1 MKNRKRFLCTVMAI
15 LTSAGMLSACSSGE
29 DSGAAMETTGGGNY
43 ATEQYRSKGSDDGY
57 AGDAA
62 DESFDPNADRG
73 GNIPD
78 YKPEADGNSG
88 VLQHA
93 DAGADS
99 GSTVDGGVVGIEE
112 NEAMRVEDESPAEA
126 SPAADYSPL
135 VGIEANADD
144 TYPTGNT
151 TGAGAWIESYP
162 TASTY
167 SIKEYFNTEEYSNIV
182 ESGYKSVA
190 ANPLSTF
197 SVDVDTASYANVRR
211 MIEYGDYVNP
221 EAVRIEE
228 FINYFDYSYP
238 QPTTDDPFSVTTEL
252 SDCPWNDETK
262 LLLVG
267 LKAEEIQREE
277 REPLNL
283 VFLIDV
289 SGSMFSEDKLPLV
302 QKAFTMLTD
311 NLTEDDRISIVT
323 YAGEERVVLKGTS
336 GADKE
341 KIKEAINSLE
351 AGGSTYGEAGINRA
365 YELAEKYFIKNGN
378 NRVLLATDGDLNVG
392 LSSEEELTELIE
404 EKRESG
410 VFLSVLGFGT
420 GNIKDNRMEAL
431 ADHGNGNYSYID
443 SELEAKKVLVEEMSG
458 TLYTVAKDV
467 KIQVEFNPANVSG
480 YRLIG
485 YENRA
490 LADEDFADDTKDAG
504 EIGAG
509 HTVTALYEIVPNSS
523 GTSIPEAELKYQQNT
538 VTGNKNELLTV
549 SLRYKQ
555 PDGDTSKLLAVP
567 VTMESYSKKM
577 PANMTF
583 AAAAAEFG
591 MVLRGSEYRGSAS
604 CEQILE
610 MLEGYDFKDDEY
622 KSEFVYLVR
631 TMDKRGY

>member
-1 MKNRKRFLCTVMAI
+1 MAI

-43 ATEQYRSKGSDDGY
+43 ATEQYRNKDSDDGY

-73 GNIPD
+73 GAIPE
-78 YKPEADGNSG
+78 YKPEANGNSG

-99 GSTVDGGVVGIEE
+99 GSTVDVGVVGIEK
-112 NEAMRVEDESPAEA
+112 NEAARVEDEM
-126 SPAADYSPL
+126 PAAADPI
-135 VGIEANADD
+135 VGMEANADD

-162 TASTY
+162 TAPTY

-252 SDCPWNDETK
+252 SDCPWNSETK

-622 KSEFVYLVR
+622 KSEFIYLVR

>member
-29 DSGAAMETTGGGNY
+29 GSGAAMETTGGNY
-43 ATEQYRSKGSDDGY
+43 ASEQYRSKDSNGGDNDY

-88 VLQHA
+88 FLQHA
-93 DAGADS
+93 DAVESNGN
-99 GSTVDGGVVGIEE
+99 TVEGGVVGMEE

-126 SPAADYSPL
+126 SPAEDYSPL

-144 TYPTGNT
+144 TYPTANT
-151 TGAGAWIESYP
+151 TGAGAWTDP
-162 TASTY
+162 TATY
-167 SIKEYFNTEEYSNIV
+167 SFQEYFNTEEYSNIV

-252 SDCPWNDETK
+252 SDCPWNSETK

-267 LKAEEIQREE
+267 LKAEEIQKEE

-610 MLEGYDFKDDEY
+610 MLKENGYENDEY

>member
-29 DSGAAMETTGGGNY
+29 GSGAAMETTGGNY
-43 ATEQYRSKGSDDGY
+43 ASEQYRSKGSDDGY

-99 GSTVDGGVVGIEE
+99 GSTVDGGVVGMEE

-126 SPAADYSPL
+126 SPAEDYSPL

-151 TGAGAWIESYP
+151 TGAGAWTDP
-162 TASTY
+162 TATY

-252 SDCPWNDETK
+252 SDCPWNSETK

-267 LKAEEIQREE
+267 LKAKEIQREE

-610 MLEGYDFKDDEY
+610 MLEENSYENDEY

>member
-1 MKNRKRFLCTVMAI
+1 MAI
-15 LTSAGMLSACSSGE
+15 ITSAGMLSACSSGE

-43 ATEQYRSKGSDDGY
+43 ATEQYRNKGSDDGY

-93 DAGADS
+93 DAEES
-99 GSTVDGGVVGIEE
+99 NGSTVDGGVVGIEE
-112 NEAMRVEDESPAEA
+112 NEAARVQDESPAEA
-126 SPAADYSPL
+126 SPAADHSPL

-144 TYPTGNT
+144 TYPTANT
-151 TGAGAWIESYP
+151 TGAGAWTDP
-162 TASTY
+162 TATY
-167 SIKEYFNTEEYSNIV
+167 SFQEYFNTEEYSNIV

-252 SDCPWNDETK
+252 SDCPWNSETK

-267 LKAEEIQREE
+267 LKAKEIQREE

-610 MLEGYDFKDDEY
+610 MLGENGYENDEY

>member
-1 MKNRKRFLCTVMAI
+1 MKNRRRFVSSVMAI
-15 LTSAGMLSACSSGE
+15 LTAAGMLSACSSGAM
-29 DSGAAMETTGGGNY
+29 DSGSSGGAYYETTRGYDNY
-43 ATEQYRSKGSDDGY
+43 DSYD
-57 AGDAA
+57 GDAGGAAA
-62 DESFDPNADRG
+62 DSYDYAPQEDVSEYVPQ
-73 GNIPD
+73 GNN
-78 YKPEADGNSG
+78 NSG

-93 DAGADS
+93 DAGAAK
-99 GSTVDGGVVGIEE
+99 GGTTFDGGVVGLEI
-112 NEAMRVEDESPAEA
+112 
-126 SPAADYSPL
+126 
-135 VGIEANADD
+135 NADD
-144 TYPTGNT
+144 TYPTGEVNDGWT
-151 TGAGAWIESYP
+151 WTEAKGYSYQ
-162 TASTY
+162 
-167 SIKEYFNTEEYSNIV
+167 EYFNTEEYSSII

-211 MIEYGDYVNP
+211 MIEYGGNVNP

-252 SDCPWNDETK
+252 SDCPWNSETK

-267 LKAEEIQREE
+267 LKAEEIKREE

-289 SGSMFSEDKLPLV
+289 SGSMFSDDKLPLV

-311 NLTEDDRISIVT
+311 TLTEDDRISIVT
-323 YAGEERVVLKGTS
+323 YAGKEKVVLKGTS
-336 GADKE
+336 GEDKE
-341 KIKEAINSLE
+341 KIKKAINSLE

-378 NRVLLATDGDLNVG
+378 NRVILATDGDLNVG
-392 LSSEEELTELIE
+392 LSSEEELTKLIE

-509 HTVTALYEIVPNSS
+509 HTVTALYEIVPNDS

-567 VTMESYSKKM
+567 VTMESYTKKM

-591 MVLRGSEYRGSAS
+591 MVLRGSEYRGTAS
-604 CEQILE
+604 CSQILE
-610 MLEGYDFKDDEY
+610 MLEANGYESDEY

>member
-1 MKNRKRFLCTVMAI
+1 MAI
-15 LTSAGMLSACSSGE
+15 LITSGMLSACSSGAM
-29 DSGAAMETTGGGNY
+29 DSGSSGGAYYETTRGYDNY
-43 ATEQYRSKGSDDGY
+43 DSYD
-57 AGDAA
+57 GDAGGAAA
-62 DESFDPNADRG
+62 DSYDYAPQETISESEYVQQ
-73 GNIPD
+73 GN
-78 YKPEADGNSG
+78 NSG
-88 VLQHA
+88 ILQHA
-93 DAGADS
+93 DAGAS
-99 GSTVDGGVVGIEE
+99 KGSTTVDGGIVGLEI
-112 NEAMRVEDESPAEA
+112 
-126 SPAADYSPL
+126 
-135 VGIEANADD
+135 NADD
-144 TYPTGNT
+144 TYPTGEVSDGWT
-151 TGAGAWIESYP
+151 WTEAKGYSYQ
-162 TASTY
+162 
-167 SIKEYFNTEEYSNIV
+167 EYFNTEEYSSII

-211 MIEYGDYVNP
+211 MIEYGGNVNP

-252 SDCPWNDETK
+252 SDCPWNSETK

-289 SGSMFSEDKLPLV
+289 SGSMFSDDKLPLV

-311 NLTEDDRISIVT
+311 TLTEDDRISIVT
-323 YAGEERVVLKGTS
+323 YAGKEKVVLKGTS
-336 GADKE
+336 GEDKE
-341 KIKEAINSLE
+341 KIKKAINSLE

-378 NRVLLATDGDLNVG
+378 NRVILATDGDLNVG
-392 LSSEEELTELIE
+392 LSSEEELTKLIE

-467 KIQVEFNPANVSG
+467 KIQVEFNPANISG

-509 HTVTALYEIVPNSS
+509 HTVTALYEIVPNDS

-567 VTMESYSKKM
+567 VTMESYTKKM

-591 MVLRGSEYRGSAS
+591 MVLRGSEYRGTAS
-604 CEQILE
+604 CGQILE
-610 MLEGYDFKDDEY
+610 MLEANGYESDEY

-631 TMDKRGY
+631 TMDRRGY

>member
-15 LTSAGMLSACSSGE
+15 LIAAGMLSACSSGE
-29 DSGAAMETTGGGNY
+29 GSGAAMETTGGGNY
-43 ATEQYRSKGSDDGY
+43 ATENYRGIDKSSDDGY

-62 DESFDPNADRG
+62 ADDSADA
-73 GNIPD
+73 D
-78 YKPEADGNSG
+78 YAPQETYPVTYNEGF
-88 VLQHA
+88 LQHA
-93 DAGADS
+93 DAGES
-99 GSTVDGGVVGIEE
+99 NGNTVDGGVVGIEE
-112 NEAMRVEDESPAEA
+112 NEAARVEDESPAEA

-151 TGAGAWIESYP
+151 TGAGAWIDP
-162 TASTY
+162 TATY

-252 SDCPWNDETK
+252 SDCPWNSETK

-610 MLEGYDFKDDEY
+610 MLEENGYENDEY

>member
-1 MKNRKRFLCTVMAI
+1 MKNRKRFLCTVIAI
-15 LTSAGMLSACSSGE
+15 LTAAGMLSACSSDEAAGGSAE
-29 DSGAAMETTGGGNY
+29 YVTTNAWTVAVNSG
-43 ATEQYRSKGSDDGY
+43 
-57 AGDAA
+57 GDADEAPA
-62 DESFDPNADRG
+62 DEDADPNADRG
-73 GNIPD
+73 GDVPQTNEN
-78 YKPEADGNSG
+78 YGF
-88 VLQHA
+88 LQH
-93 DAGADS
+93 
-99 GSTVDGGVVGIEE
+99 VDGGASDGGIAVTEYDRLMAVMEE
-112 NEAMRVEDESPAEA
+112 EAQ
-126 SPAADYSPL
+126 
-135 VGIEANADD
+135 ADD
-144 TYPTGNT
+144 TYPTGNIKG
-151 TGAGAWIESYP
+151 TGGWTES
-162 TASTY
+162 SY
-167 SIKEYFNTEEYSNIV
+167 SYREYFNTEEYKGIV
-182 ESGYKSVA
+182 ENGYKSVA
-190 ANPLSTF
+190 ADPLSTF

-211 MIEYGDYVNP
+211 MIQEGGYIDP
-221 EAVRIEE
+221 DAVRIEE
-228 FINYFDYSYP
+228 FINYFNYSYP
-238 QPTTDDPFSVTTEL
+238 QPTTEDPFSVTTEL
-252 SDCPWNDETK
+252 SDCPWNSKTK

-267 LKAEEIQREE
+267 LKAEDIQREE

-302 QKAFTMLTD
+302 QKAFSMLTD
-311 NLTEDDRISIVT
+311 TLTEDDRISIVT
-323 YAGEERVVLKGTS
+323 YAGEDQVALNGTS

-341 KIKEAINSLE
+341 RIKDAINSLE

-378 NRVLLATDGDLNVG
+378 NRVLLATDGDLNMG
-392 LSSEEELTELIE
+392 LSSEEELTGLIE

-420 GNIKDNRMEAL
+420 GNIKDDRMEAL

-443 SELEAKKVLVEEMSG
+443 SESEAKKVLVEEMCG

-480 YRLIG
+480 YRLVG

-490 LADEDFADDTKDAG
+490 LANEDFADDTKDAG

-509 HTVTALYEIVPNSS
+509 HTVTALYEIIMKENGESV
-523 GTSIPEAELKYQQNT
+523 PEAELKYLQNNGT
-538 VTGNKNELLTV
+538 ADKDELLTV

-567 VTMESYSKKM
+567 VSMESYSAKM
-577 PANMTF
+577 PKNMTF

-591 MVLRGSEYRGSAS
+591 MVLKGSGHRGTAS
-604 CEQILE
+604 CGQILE
-610 MLEGYDFKDDEY
+610 MLEENGYDKDDY

>member
-15 LTSAGMLSACSSGE
+15 LTAAGMLSACSSGE
-29 DSGAAMETTGGGNY
+29 GSGAAMETTGGNY
-43 ATEQYRSKGSDDGY
+43 ASEQYRSKGSDDGY

-112 NEAMRVEDESPAEA
+112 NEAVRVEDESPAEA
-126 SPAADYSPL
+126 SPAEDYSPL

-144 TYPTGNT
+144 TYPTANT
-151 TGAGAWIESYP
+151 TGAGAWTDP
-162 TASTY
+162 TATY

-252 SDCPWNDETK
+252 SDCPWNSETK

-610 MLEGYDFKDDEY
+610 MLEENGYENDEY

>member
-1 MKNRKRFLCTVMAI
+1 
-15 LTSAGMLSACSSGE
+15 MLSACSSA
-29 DSGAAMETTGGGNY
+29 DSGSSDGGYYETTRGYDNY
-43 ATEQYRSKGSDDGY
+43 DSYD
-57 AGDAA
+57 GDAGGAAA
-62 DESFDPNADRG
+62 DSYDYDTPQATVNNYYVPQ
-73 GNIPD
+73 GND
-78 YKPEADGNSG
+78 NSG

-93 DAGADS
+93 DAGAS
-99 GSTVDGGVVGIEE
+99 KGVTTIDGGVVGLE
-112 NEAMRVEDESPAEA
+112 
-126 SPAADYSPL
+126 
-135 VGIEANADD
+135 GNADD
-144 TYPTGNT
+144 TYPTGDAW
-151 TGAGAWIESYP
+151 GEGAWETVAETIIYG
-162 TASTY
+162 Y
-167 SIKEYFNTEEYSNIV
+167 QEYFNTEEYSKIT

-228 FINYFDYSYP
+228 FINYFNYSYP

-252 SDCPWNDETK
+252 SDCPWNSETK

-311 NLTEDDRISIVT
+311 TLTEDDRISIVT
-323 YAGEERVVLKGTS
+323 YAGEDKVVLKGTS
-336 GADKE
+336 GEDKK

-378 NRVLLATDGDLNVG
+378 NRVILATDGDLNVG
-392 LSSEEELTELIE
+392 LSSEEELTKLIE

-420 GNIKDNRMEAL
+420 GNVKDNRMEAL

-509 HTVTALYEIVPNSS
+509 HTVTALYEIVPNMN

-555 PDGDTSKLLAVP
+555 PDGNTSKLLAVP
-567 VTMESYSKKM
+567 VTMENYTKKM

-591 MVLRGSEYRGSAS
+591 MVLRGSEYRGTAS
-604 CEQILE
+604 CGQILE
-610 MLEGYDFKDDEY
+610 MLEANGYESDEY